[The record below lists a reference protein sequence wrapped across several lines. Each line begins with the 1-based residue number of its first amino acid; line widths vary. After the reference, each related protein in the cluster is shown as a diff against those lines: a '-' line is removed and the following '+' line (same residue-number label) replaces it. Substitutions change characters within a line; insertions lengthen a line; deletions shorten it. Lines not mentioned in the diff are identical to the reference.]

1 MFLSKSP
8 CMFPVYLF
16 NFNIVVILSYSFHV
30 KYIYDDMF
38 KSSSANR
45 ELIVAPIDNL
55 FNHWNL
61 FYWMCIST
69 CELNSSIQIEIDAV
83 RFDLKFLLCK
93 ILRICQL
100 NRFYFTRSLNSWLVF
115 MEWCWWNY
123 YGCQQSMFRWPS
135 SAELEYL
142 RLRGSDIVCLNVLF
156 NSRLSWGIGQH
167 MLVSV

>member
-1 MFLSKSP
+1 MAGWKKEGGIKCKHCWLTESIVRMKY
-8 CMFPVYLF
+8 VY
-16 NFNIVVILSYSFHV
+16 
-30 KYIYDDMF
+30 DEMF

-93 ILRICQL
+93 ILRICQF